1 MSEFFYFYFLFFR
14 FGPILTRW
22 IHAFYEDS
30 KSCVWVNGQFTEW
43 FKIQRGVR
51 PGDPISPY
59 LFLICA
65 EVLGIL
71 IRSNNSIKGIY
82 IQDKE
87 IRLSQFADDTNLTL
101 DGSEDSLKLNA
112 DISGLKIN
120 FGETNAVWFCALKY
134 WVGNIQVS
142 IKLYGI

>member
-51 PGDPISPY
+51 QRGPISQY

-65 EVLGIL
+65 EVQRIL
-71 IRSNNSIKGIY
+71 IRSNNSIKEIC

-87 IRLSQFADDTNLTL
+87 IKLSQFADDTNLTL
-101 DGSEDSLKLNA
+101 DGSEDSFKHTINTLKLFA
-112 DISGLKIN
+112 DISDISGLKI
-120 FGETNAVWFCALKY
+120 FFDKTNAVWFGSLKFK
-134 WVGNIQVS
+134 WV
-142 IKLYGI
+142 